1 MNASEA
7 LFAGIDVSKESLDV
21 CVLPA
26 EQVCSFANDSAGHA
40 TLCRWLLERSV
51 RLVVL
56 EATGGYERACAAAL
70 CVAGCA
76 VMVINPRQARDF
88 ARSQGQLAKTDRLDA
103 RLLAQLAHVLDQSPK
118 RAQLLQGPPDSA
130 RLELEAQVTR
140 RRQLMDMRVAE
151 THRLDHA
158 QGVAIGKSI
167 QQVIKTLDR
176 QIEQIDHHID
186 THLRTHH
193 ALARELLDSVTGVG
207 PHTIATLIA
216 ALPELGHVSG
226 RQISALVG
234 VAPLNCDSGQHRGHR
249 HIWGGRAQVRAALY
263 MASLSAARFNPVIKP
278 FYQRLLAQGKP
289 KKVALVACMH
299 KLLLILNAIM
309 RDRKPWNPTL
319 HSA

>member
-7 LFAGIDVSKESLDV
+7 LFAGIDVSKASLDV

-26 EQVCSFANDSAGHA
+26 EQACSFANDTKGHA
-40 TLCRWLLERSV
+40 ALCCWLLERAV

-76 VMVINPRQARDF
+76 LMVINPRQARDF

-103 RLLAQLAHVLDQSPK
+103 RLLAQLAQVLDQSPK

-158 QGVAIGKSI
+158 QGGIHKSI
-167 QQVIKTLDR
+167 QQIIKALDR

-186 THLRTHH
+186 MHLRTHH
-193 ALARELLDSVTGVG
+193 ALARELLDSVTGLG
-207 PHTIATLIA
+207 PRTIATLIA